1 MTTKEETRALHTP
14 PMSNTKFDTTQSIK
28 ESYRPQSGVTQE
40 DSNEGQGNGN
50 SGSQSHCHNHV
61 ELSKEDIDREV
72 NSIEQ
77 LPVELSKLIDLFIND
92 LKQPKY
98 VKPLTIIQ
106 LSSLFQNFYIKF
118 DKASFQ
124 YLSTSHSNS
133 NGTSNGNGGNNN
145 NGNTDTNNSNNV
157 NGNNNNLNGNG
168 NGNGNSNDSQPAF
181 LVARE
186 TLSSGL
192 SGIFAR
198 SRSGSG
204 SSLRRGR
211 RSSSLF
217 SVDSNNVQPL
227 LSPEEIQKQLR
238 TNELNNYKIDKFM
251 SLCEREVFRRILE
264 VGTSVASPSKEEL
277 VTRSNH
283 QKKTFNV
290 SSLFRNSPEFIE
302 FDKVLYEKLHAL
314 STMATQ
320 NKIDLVEFLRLPIG
334 KNPDL
339 ESQEGFDGAKEL
351 LTNLVSHTIAPCEK
365 IAVILKI
372 HESMMFSQEMCND
385 DFLSMLVYYIIKVCP
400 KNIFLNAQF
409 IKLFRNKKKLVQQE
423 MYALTNFEAALVF
436 VEGLTFTDFIPS
448 SQEKL
453 TNSEK
458 DILQTPVSNK
468 ISLPSPLKNSGA
480 VNVDVT
486 LHETHPE
493 AMRSNSYD
501 GFKYAFDTSLKN
513 IFGKIRS
520 YTPPV
525 QPINLPRSSSTLSL
539 EADKKISTSPT
550 RAAVGSQPVTAT
562 PSSSTTTTATA
573 TATQLPEVWKK
584 YKDRKF
590 EDLKVSDMKEIFEIY
605 QKLMG

>member
-1 MTTKEETRALHTP
+1 MSYKEEIRALHTP
-14 PMSNTKFDTTQSIK
+14 PMTNTKFDTSQSIR
-28 ESYRPQSGVTQE
+28 ESYKPQLSVTQE
-40 DSNEGQGNGN
+40 NLNDTQGTITNNSPGQN
-50 SGSQSHCHNHV
+50 HNHV
-61 ELSKEDIDREV
+61 ELSKEEIDREI

-77 LPVELSKLIDLFIND
+77 LPTDLSKLIDLFIND

-98 VKPLTIIQ
+98 IKPLTVIQ
-106 LSSLFQNFYIKF
+106 LSSLFQNFYTKF
-118 DKASFQ
+118 DRASFQ
-124 YLSTSHSNS
+124 YLSTIHSNS
-133 NGTSNGNGGNNN
+133 GSIGSGNGGNNDNGTTAEN
-145 NGNTDTNNSNNV
+145 NGNTSGNS
-157 NGNNNNLNGNG
+157 NLNGNG
-168 NGNGNSNDSQPAF
+168 NGNGNNHGSQPAF

-217 SVDSNNVQPL
+217 SIDSSNVQPL

-238 TNELNNYKIDKFM
+238 TNELNNYKIDKLM

-264 VGTSVASPSKEEL
+264 VGTSVASPPKEEL
-277 VTRSNH
+277 VTRANH

-290 SSLFRNSPEFIE
+290 TNLFRNSPEFIE
-302 FDKVLYEKLHAL
+302 FDKLLSEKLHTL
-314 STMATQ
+314 SNLA
-320 NKIDLVEFLRLPIG
+320 NHDKIDLVEFLKLPVG
-334 KNPDL
+334 KNPNIESREAFDETEDL
-339 ESQEGFDGAKEL
+339 F
-351 LTNLVSHTIAPCEK
+351 TNLVSHTIAPCEK

-385 DFLSMLVYYIIKVCP
+385 DFLPMLVYYIIKVCP

-436 VEGLTFTDFIPS
+436 VEGLTCTDFISS

-453 TNSEK
+453 TDPEK
-458 DILQTPVSNK
+458 DTLQMPISSK
-468 ISLPSPLKNSGA
+468 ISLPSPLKNSGS

-486 LHETHPE
+486 LHEAHPE
-493 AMRSNSYD
+493 AIRSNSYD

-539 EADKKISTSPT
+539 EVDKKASSSPT
-550 RAAVGSQPVTAT
+550 RNGVAPQPITT
-562 PSSSTTTTATA
+562 SSSASTTTTTA
-573 TATQLPEVWKK
+573 AQLHEGWKK
-584 YKDRKF
+584 YKDHKF
-590 EDLKVSDMKEIFEIY
+590 EDLKVSELKEIFDIY
-605 QKLMG
+605 QKIMG

>member
-1 MTTKEETRALHTP
+1 MTTREETRALHTP
-14 PMSNTKFDTTQSIK
+14 PMTNTKFDTSQSIK
-28 ESYRPQSGVTQE
+28 ESYRPQLSVTQDDLN
-40 DSNEGQGNGN
+40 DSQGEGNNN
-50 SGSQSHCHNHV
+50 SQNQHLSHV

-72 NSIEQ
+72 NSIER
-77 LPVELSKLIDLFIND
+77 LPAELSKLIDLFIND

-98 VKPLTIIQ
+98 VKPLTILQ
-106 LSSLFQNFYIKF
+106 LSSLFQNFYTKF

-124 YLSTSHSNS
+124 YLSTAHSNS
-133 NGTSNGNGGNNN
+133 SGIGSGNSGNNN
-145 NGNTDTNNSNNV
+145 NSGSAAANNGINT
-157 NGNNNNLNGNG
+157 NGNNNNVNGNG
-168 NGNGNSNDSQPAF
+168 NGNNNGNQPAF

-217 SVDSNNVQPL
+217 SVDSSNVQPL

-238 TNELNNYKIDKFM
+238 TNEINNYKIDKYM

-264 VGTSVASPSKEEL
+264 VGTSVTSPSKEEL
-277 VTRSNH
+277 VTRANH

-290 SSLFRNSPEFIE
+290 TNLFRNSPEFIE
-302 FDKVLYEKLHAL
+302 FDKLLYEKLHTL
-314 STMATQ
+314 STLA
-320 NKIDLVEFLRLPIG
+320 NHDKIDLVDFLRLPVG
-334 KNPDL
+334 KNPNI
-339 ESQEGFDGAKEL
+339 ESQEGFDETEEL

-372 HESMMFSQEMCND
+372 HDSMMFSQEMCND

-436 VEGLTFTDFIPS
+436 VEGLTFTDFIPD

-453 TNSEK
+453 TDSER
-458 DILQTPVSNK
+458 DILQMPISSK
-468 ISLPSPLKNSGA
+468 ISLPSPLKNSGS

-486 LHETHPE
+486 LHEAHPE

-525 QPINLPRSSSTLSL
+525 QPINLPRSSSNLSL
-539 EADKKISTSPT
+539 EADKKPSNSPT
-550 RAAVGSQPVTAT
+550 RTGVGSQPVTAT
-562 PSSSTTTTATA
+562 SSASTTTTT
-573 TATQLPEVWKK
+573 TTQIPEGWKK
-584 YKDRKF
+584 YKYHKF
-590 EDLKVSDMKEIFEIY
+590 DDLKVSEIKEIFEIY